1 MTLPGTRRGG
11 LAYADANILIISFIA
26 IVFNN
31 IVCGVPYCIR

>member
-26 IVFNN
+26 IV
-31 IVCGVPYCIR
+31 IT